1 MKSLSILALIA
12 IFFGCDSTKKIIET
26 ETIETIDTG
35 KPERNVMIKAGIGE
49 FTDSEQVT
57 IKNVR
62 LEGNTLFIDITIIAG
77 CGVHNFKLTG
87 SPAIMKSNPP
97 KRSVKIIHE
106 VPREECSDSVNKILE
121 VDISA
126 LATSQTSGSTIY
138 LLLDGWDEEIKYVF
152 E

>member
-49 FTDSEQVT
+49 FTDSEPVT

>member
-35 KPERNVMIKAGIGE
+35 KPERNIMIKAGIGE
-49 FTDSEQVT
+49 FTDSEPVT

>member
-1 MKSLSILALIA
+1 MKSISILALIA
-12 IFFGCDSTKKIIET
+12 IFFSCDSTKTIIET

-49 FTDSEQVT
+49 FTDSEPVT

>member
-12 IFFGCDSTKKIIET
+12 IFFGCDSTKTIIET

-49 FTDSEQVT
+49 FTDSEPVT